1 MIPQSISTRFTDA
14 PHSAD
19 TVRLAEQLLRD
30 GFLILEN
37 HMGDELLQRV
47 YRELDPHFGA
57 AAFGTGP
64 FFGGETKRFGRVLSR
79 SAASAEL
86 VMDSTI
92 IDLVGHLLSPHCS
105 SVQLN
110 LTQGIEIHPGA
121 PAQGPHRDQDMW
133 PGAAP
138 GVEYMVNVMWA
149 LDDFTVENGATRIWP
164 GSNHQLDVPLMPEEE
179 AKPAAMPAG
188 SVCLFLGTTLHSGGA
203 NRSARPR
210 RGFLA
215 SYALGWLRTWENQFL
230 AYPPH
235 VARSFSPELAELV
248 GYSQHKPSLGN
259 FEGQCP
265 SVLLQDED
273 WAPFV
278 DALLPEQLEMA
289 AQYRSM
295 QLELMVS

>member
-1 MIPQSISTRFTDA
+1 MTLKP
-14 PHSAD
+14 D
-19 TVRLAEQLLRD
+19 TAQLAQQLHRD
-30 GFLILEN
+30 GVLILE
-37 HMGDELLQRV
+37 HHLDPDLLRRV
-47 YRELDPHFGA
+47 YREFDPHFGA
-57 AAFGTGP
+57 ASFGTGP

-86 VMDSTI
+86 VMDPTI
-92 IDLVGHLLSPHCS
+92 MELVGHLLSPHCE

-133 PGAAP
+133 PGAGP
-138 GVEYMVNVMWA
+138 GVEFMVNVMWA
-149 LDDFTVENGATRIWP
+149 LDDFTMENGATRIWP
-164 GSNHQLDVPLMPEEE
+164 GSNHLLDVPLLPEEE
-179 AKPAAMPAG
+179 AIPAAMPAG
-188 SVCLFLGTTLHSGGA
+188 SVCLFLGSTLHSGGA

-215 SYALGWLRTWENQFL
+215 SYCLGWLRTWENQFL

-235 VARSFSPELAELV
+235 VARSFAPELAELV
-248 GYSQHKPSLGN
+248 GYRQHRPSLGN

-273 WAPFV
+273 WSPFV

-295 QLELMVS
+295 QLELMDS